1 MEVRLFQFH
10 ISYRLKLL
18 NQNQMD
24 NTGFVEETI
33 KETKLSEI
41 DPSNMHV
48 NCASHSTKGAE
59 NNCKCGAFLIPL
71 CIVI

>member
-1 MEVRLFQFH
+1 
-10 ISYRLKLL
+10 
-18 NQNQMD
+18 MD